1 MSDAGGGPPA
11 AHPDSLLVRPDG
23 STMWLKVHRCVWSG
37 RHAPN
42 SLDAVRECHRA
53 GVARAEVD
61 LWLLRDA
68 DGIIDHDGRLR
79 LPGRRP
85 LRAGHVH
92 RRDVLGM
99 PVETR
104 PALLSELV
112 EAVRGESYY
121 TRIEIDIKDELPW
134 PSERVDEILSRLA
147 PIRERVTLAGCND
160 ETLRRLAAVDARLS
174 IGFNPA
180 LHLDW
185 LPLHRRHELAGTAGP
200 DGWLNRTG
208 TQSLSA
214 RLAVLRA
221 LVPAADELHLRLE
234 ALERLTLEAATD
246 TVGQLHAHGW
256 AVDVWT
262 LDAGMV
268 RWQARMHAAVA
279 AGVDMITTT
288 SAPVLA
294 RAFRDGPPQ
303 RSARPH
309 TGRPEAEW

>member
-1 MSDAGGGPPA
+1 VTDAGGGPPA

-23 STMWLKVHRCVWSG
+23 SRAWLKVHRCVWSG
-37 RHAPN
+37 QLAAN
-42 SLDAVRECHRA
+42 SLDAVRECHGAR
-53 GVARAEVD
+53 VAHAEVD
-61 LWLLRDA
+61 LWLLGDA
-68 DGIIDHDGRLR
+68 DGIIDHDGL
-79 LPGRRP
+79 LHGAGRRP
-85 LRAGHVH
+85 LRARHMR
-92 RRDVLGM
+92 RRDVLGIA
-99 PVETR
+99 VETR

-112 EAVRGESYY
+112 DVVRDESYP

-134 PSERVDEILSRLA
+134 SSERVDEILGCLD

-160 ETLRRLAAVDARLS
+160 ETLRRLAAADGRMS

-180 LHLDW
+180 FHLDW
-185 LPLHRRHELAGTAGP
+185 LPLHRRDELAGAAGP
-200 DGWLNRTG
+200 DGWLDRTG
-208 TQSLSA
+208 AQTLPA
-214 RLAVLRA
+214 RLAALRS
-221 LVPAADELHLRLE
+221 LVPTAEELHLRLE
-234 ALERLTLEAATD
+234 ALERLMIEGVTD
-246 TVGQLHAHGW
+246 TVGQMHAYGW

-262 LDAGMV
+262 LDEGMI

-303 RSARPH
+303 RSAWPH